1 MPTIYLSRAWI
12 ARLPPISVPLLARRS
27 WIDFQYLYCP
37 PSPPTYPSAQ
47 RAGKKEQTPCAPVGV
62 QGGNSGLAWHAF
74 GAAHLHVVCSTSL
87 FPLHIR
93 VAVQILVHSRRRRR
107 RRLGTHV
114 RQPQRR
120 IARPRLSF
128 TIPPPSSEHKS
139 IMPPQYA

>member
-1 MPTIYLSRAWI
+1 MPTIYLSGLPDCPYFRPPPLLDRFSI
-12 ARLPPISVPLLARRS
+12 FILPPLSTHIS
-27 WIDFQYLYCP
+27 FCP
-37 PSPPTYPSAQ
+37 ESGEEGAN
-47 RAGKKEQTPCAPVGV
+47 AVCAPVRV

-107 RRLGTHV
+107 RLGTHV